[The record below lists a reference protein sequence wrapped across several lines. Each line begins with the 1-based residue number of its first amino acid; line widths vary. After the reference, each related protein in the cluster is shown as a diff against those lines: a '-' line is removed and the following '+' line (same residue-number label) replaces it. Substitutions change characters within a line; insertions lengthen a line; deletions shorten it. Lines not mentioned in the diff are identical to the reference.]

1 MFINKIESKIIQ
13 YAVPISTMNR
23 TSSPISEHSETQN
36 ESEWFNE
43 SSSRA
48 FTKLKDTLQ
57 KNTIN
62 TGDAILALTQW
73 SGNDP
78 LELIDIFCL
87 ANLML
92 LRSKHRVNEISPD
105 NYELI
110 NKKLIE
116 TFHEKSEQFS

>member
-1 MFINKIESKIIQ
+1 
-13 YAVPISTMNR
+13 MNR

-36 ESEWFNE
+36 ASEWFNE

-62 TGDAILALTQW
+62 TGDAILALIQW

-87 ANLML
+87 ANFML
-92 LRSKHRVNEISPD
+92 LRSKHRMNEISP
-105 NYELI
+105 NSYEKL
-110 NKKLIE
+110 NNKLIE
-116 TFHEKSEQFS
+116 TFHEKSDQLS